1 MHTSIFN
8 SITTPPLHFHP
19 PSISKDPDECADST
33 LNDCDQNAICKNEK
47 LSFVCV
53 CKEGFKDAEGTPLP
67 GRVCVRDTLKDRVS
81 RVEKEKVLNAEYEKD
96 LVANRK
102 DIQTRF
108 SQRQD
113 VIEDLTAVSVAAVV
127 CAGLLV
133 FIVLAVF
140 LWHRKKFGG
149 VKSVDKSGFA

>member
-1 MHTSIFN
+1 M
-8 SITTPPLHFHP
+8 
-19 PSISKDPDECADST
+19 
-33 LNDCDQNAICKNEK
+33 
-47 LSFVCV
+47 
-53 CKEGFKDAEGTPLP
+53 
-67 GRVCVRDTLKDRVS
+67 RDTLKDRVS

-102 DIQTRF
+102 AVQTRF
-108 SQRQD
+108 SQRQG

-133 FIVLAVF
+133 VIVLAVF

-149 VKSVDKSGFA
+149 VKPVDKSGFA